1 MNSMK
6 SSEWQTYM
14 MFPSPTRVNH
24 YESMNAKLRNEVVKF
39 PSPTGVNHYEFERY
53 ALKKLLDLEFP
64 SPTGVNHY
72 E

>member
-1 MNSMK
+1 MNTTQK
-6 SSEWQTYM
+6 
-14 MFPSPTRVNH
+14 RIR
-24 YESMNAKLRNEVVKF
+24 LF

-72 E
+72 ESLPIKP